1 VINYSVKP
9 KGANLK
15 RNELIALLNRDLADE
30 HAAII
35 RYLVH
40 AWLEGEETPI
50 GSNLLSR
57 SREEMWHMDWLGT
70 IIGRLGGEP
79 DFKPAPYPYDPSNRA
94 TIFKSYVEYE
104 EKLIPHYNAQ
114 AEMVQD
120 PHIRRVLLREAW
132 ESAIHARKFQK
143 ILRKLS
149 PEEAAAAPRG
159 GSKLP
164 DGFISL
170 LQKEVTGKYNEML
183 QHLRHSWV
191 FEKNSLV
198 SWRLMDQSLE
208 KMKQIA
214 HFAED
219 IGGGGTPPKFKPGK
233 TDISK
238 SIAKALAKAL
248 DDVKKSQKRHIR
260 LRKDSELKKHE
271 GLVINLDL
279 TIQQEQYQAEE
290 LEDMK
295 KGRPAG

>member
-1 VINYSVKP
+1 M
-9 KGANLK
+9 K
-15 RNELIALLNRDLADE
+15 RNELIALLNKDLADE

-40 AWLEGEETPI
+40 GWLEGEDTPI

-57 SREEMWHMDWLGT
+57 SKEEMWHMDWLGA
-70 IIGRLGGEP
+70 IIGRLGGEL
-79 DFKPAPYPYDPSNRA
+79 DLEPAPYPYDPSNRA
-94 TIFKSYVEYE
+94 TIFRSYVEYE

-114 AEMVQD
+114 AEMVD
-120 PHIRRVLLREAW
+120 EPHIRRVLRREAW

-149 PEEAAAAPRG
+149 PEEAAGAPG
-159 GSKLP
+159 GERKLP
-164 DGFISL
+164 QEFISL
-170 LQKEVTGKYNEML
+170 LQKELTSKYNEML

-208 KMKQIA
+208 KMKHIA

-219 IGGGGTPPKFKPGK
+219 IGGSGLPPQFKPGK
-233 TDISK
+233 TDASK
-238 SIAKALAKAL
+238 SIAKALGKAL
-248 DDVKKSQKRHIR
+248 EDVKKSQKRHAR
-260 LRKDSELKKHE
+260 LRKDNELKKHE
-271 GLVINLDL
+271 GMIINLDL

-290 LEDMK
+290 LEDMNK
-295 KGRPAG
+295 SRPAG

>member
-1 VINYSVKP
+1 MKKNQ
-9 KGANLK
+9 
-15 RNELIALLNRDLADE
+15 LIALLNKDLADE

-40 AWLEGEETPI
+40 AWLEGEDTPI

-79 DFKPAPYPYDPSNRA
+79 DLKPAPYPYDPSNRA
-94 TIFKSYVEYE
+94 TIFESYVEYE

-120 PHIRRVLLREAW
+120 PHIKRVLRREAW
-132 ESAIHARKFQK
+132 ESAIHARKFRK
-143 ILRKLS
+143 ILGKLS
-149 PEEAAAAPRG
+149 PEEAAGTPG
-159 GSKLP
+159 GERKLP
-164 DGFISL
+164 EGLISL

-191 FEKNSLV
+191 FEENSPV
-198 SWRLMDQSLE
+198 SWRLMDQSFE
-208 KMKQIA
+208 KMKHLA

-219 IGGGGTPPKFKPGK
+219 IGGSGIPPEFKAGR
-233 TDISK
+233 TDGSK
-238 SIAKALAKAL
+238 SVGKAIGKAIEDL
-248 DDVKKSQKRHIR
+248 KKSHKRHIR
-260 LRKDSELKKHE
+260 LRNDSELKKHE

-279 TIQQEQYQAEE
+279 TIQQEQYQTEE

-295 KGRPAG
+295 KGRPAA

>member
-1 VINYSVKP
+1 M
-9 KGANLK
+9 K

-35 RYLVH
+35 RYIVH
-40 AWLEGEETPI
+40 AWLEGEDTPI
-50 GSNLLSR
+50 GSSLLSR
-57 SREEMWHMDWLGT
+57 SREEMWHMDWLGV
-70 IIGRLGGEP
+70 IIGKLGGEP
-79 DFKPAPYPYDPSNRA
+79 DLEPAPYPYDPSNRA
-94 TIFKSYVEYE
+94 TIFRSYVEYE

-120 PHIRRVLLREAW
+120 PHIKRVLRREAW
-132 ESAIHARKFQK
+132 ESAVHAGKFQK

-149 PEEAAAAPRG
+149 PEEAAGVPG
-159 GSKLP
+159 GESQLP
-164 DGFISL
+164 EEFISL
-170 LQKEVTGKYNEML
+170 LQKEVTSKYNEML

-198 SWRLMDQSLE
+198 SWRLMDQSME

-219 IGGGGTPPKFKPGK
+219 IGGSGVPPQFKPGK

-238 SIAKALAKAL
+238 SIRKAIRKALG
-248 DDVKKSQKRHIR
+248 DVKKSQKRHIR

-290 LEDMK
+290 LEDMDK
-295 KGRPAG
+295 NRPAR